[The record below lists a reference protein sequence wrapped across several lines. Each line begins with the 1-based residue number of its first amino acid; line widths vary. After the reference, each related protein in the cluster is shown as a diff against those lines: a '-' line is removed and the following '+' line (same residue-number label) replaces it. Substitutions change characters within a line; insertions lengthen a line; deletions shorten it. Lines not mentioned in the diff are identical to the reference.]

1 MHRGQKLRK
10 ILYMANILIKCSKK
24 ITASYRFFL
33 YFGCNQYMI
42 TTANWYYTFYIL
54 IFLFLLSGLLLC
66 CEKNRERS
74 FSLSLLRVMAGI
86 PLLAGEYVFLAYAPS
101 HHTVFMVFIT
111 ESLFALIWFE
121 TGLFLKSASESQS
134 RSGRYLLLSEI
145 PLIFTS
151 GAFYCFSDPA
161 AIATVK
167 GKIIYPYCFLF
178 FVSNLFMLLSMSV
191 MAWQIEIFWRK
202 LSATQRWE
210 YKFFAVGS
218 CLICGTFGWAAAY
231 RFTYHAMNS
240 GHFYLLTLILVFA
253 WLLIFYAAVRHRMF
267 NRKIFVSRKVVYASV
282 APMIF
287 GIWLIAIGLISLIM
301 KIYNF
306 PFSFVFQWF
315 LIVAGIV
322 FISLMAVSGKVR
334 HNIRYFISTH
344 FYINKY
350 EYRDEWL
357 YFSRLLQGAISEAE
371 IADALHQV
379 MVKSLYTN
387 GIFIWLGDEEKGYDL
402 ILQKGIAEE
411 KKGQYRFSEAHPLIS
426 HFKSNTYYYSKTA
439 KHQLSVFP
447 ENTEKENS
455 QRNRPVL
462 FVPMITGERM
472 VGIAGLA
479 SEFTGGVYGP
489 DDFDLLSAI
498 CTQAASAILAAR
510 MAEASAK
517 YRQQEAWDA
526 MSAFVLHDVKNA
538 AGMLSLLRRNAP
550 ENIHDP
556 EFQQDML
563 ETLDDA
569 LKRME
574 KVQNRMSVLKKE
586 IVPVF
591 REIEIRK
598 RLEEECRKLERRLQ
612 GLAVQMECS
621 EALTLRTDPELLMR
635 VMENILLNAFEAGE
649 GDTLVNIRILKKEQ
663 QVVINVTDNGPG
675 IPPELLPDKIFE
687 PFYTS
692 KSKGSGIGLWQAKRI
707 MTVLGG
713 NIRVE
718 NGDIG
723 GARFVIS
730 LPAGNS

>member
-1 MHRGQKLRK
+1 MLHFFC
-10 ILYMANILIKCSKK
+10 IL
-24 ITASYRFFL
+24 TFFL
-33 YFGCNQYMI
+33 
-42 TTANWYYTFYIL
+42 
-54 IFLFLLSGLLLC
+54 LLSGLGIC
-66 CEKNRERS
+66 CEKTDQRL
-74 FSLSLLRVMAGI
+74 FPFSLLRILVAI
-86 PLLAGEYVFLAYAPS
+86 PLLTGEYFFLAHAPS
-101 HHTVFMVFIT
+101 HHIVFMVFIT

-134 RSGRYLLLSEI
+134 RPGRSLLLSEI
-145 PLIFTS
+145 PLIFTA

-161 AIATVK
+161 AIATVQEE
-167 GKIIYPYCFLF
+167 ILYSQSVLF
-178 FVSNLFMLLSMSV
+178 FVSNLFMLLSMLV
-191 MAWQIEIFWRK
+191 MAWQLEIFWRK

-218 CLICGTFGWAAAY
+218 YLICTAFGWAGAH
-231 RFTYHAMNS
+231 RFTYHRMNS
-240 GHFYLLTLILVFA
+240 GHFHLLALILVFA
-253 WLLIFYAAVRHRMF
+253 WLLIFYAAIRHRMF
-267 NRKIFVSRKVVYASV
+267 NRKFFVSRKVVYASV

-322 FISLMAVSGKVR
+322 FICLMAVSGKVR

-379 MVKSLYTN
+379 MVKTLYTN

-402 ILQKGIAEE
+402 ILQKSIAEE
-411 KKGQYRFSEAHPLIS
+411 KKDPYRFSPEHPFLS
-426 HFKSNTYYYSKTA
+426 FLKEHSCYYSKTA
-439 KHQLSVFP
+439 KQQLSIFP
-447 ENTEKENS
+447 ENTEKEDS
-455 QRNRPVL
+455 QRNSPVL
-462 FVPMITGERM
+462 FVPMIIGERM
-472 VGIAGLA
+472 VGIVGLA
-479 SEFTGGVYGP
+479 PEFTGGSYGP

-526 MSAFVLHDVKNA
+526 MSSFVLHDVKNA
-538 AGMLSLLRRNAP
+538 SAMLSLLRRNAT
-550 ENIHDP
+550 ENMDNP
-556 EFQQDML
+556 EFQQDLL

-598 RLEEECRKLERRLQ
+598 MLEEECRKLERRLQ
-612 GLAVQMECS
+612 GLAVQMECPD
-621 EALTLRTDPELLMR
+621 TVIIRTDPELLMR

-649 GDTLVNIRILKKEQ
+649 GDTLVNIRILKKQKYLIITVE
-663 QVVINVTDNGPG
+663 DNGPG
-675 IPPELLPDKIFE
+675 ISPELLPDRIFE

-692 KSKGSGIGLWQAKRI
+692 KSKGSGIGLWQAKRL

-718 NGDIG
+718 NGDSC